1 MSKHMKR
8 LTTPT
13 IIPVPRKGIVWIA
26 KSSPGAH
33 STKRS
38 VPMVVL
44 LRDMLGYCDT
54 SREAR
59 RIIGQRKVLID
70 GQPARNYKIPVGL
83 MDVIT
88 IPETKEY
95 FRLLI
100 DNNGKFQLM
109 RIPADEA
116 KWKLSRIENKTTL
129 KKGKVQ
135 LNLHDG
141 RNILVDKDTYKTGT
155 VLKIELPTQKILGSY
170 EIKPGNKAYLI
181 GGGHIGQVCE
191 IESYE
196 RTRSPK
202 PNLLSFKEG
211 FSTIKPYVF
220 VIGDKAPIISIPEAV
235 RDQTPV
241 IQKPAKKED
250 KKEDKKEEKK
260 GGDSE

>member
-26 KSSPGAH
+26 KASPGAH
-33 STKRS
+33 PIQRS
-38 VPMVVL
+38 VPLVVL
-44 LRDMLGYCDT
+44 LRDMIKCCDT

-59 RIIGQRKVLID
+59 RIIGERKILID
-70 GQPARNYKIPVGL
+70 GKPARDYKIPVGL
-83 MDVIT
+83 MDVIS

-100 DNNGKFQLM
+100 DNNGKFQTM
-109 RIPADEA
+109 RISKDEA
-116 KWKLSRIENKTTL
+116 KWKLSRIENKTSL

-141 RNILVDKDTYKTGT
+141 RNIILDKNQYSTGT
-155 VLKIELPTQKILGSY
+155 VLKIELPSQKILESY
-170 EIKPGNKAYLI
+170 DMKPGNKVYLI
-181 GGGHIGQVCE
+181 GGGHIGQICE

-196 RTRSPK
+196 ATRNPK
-202 PNLLSFKEG
+202 PNLLKFKEG

-220 VIGDKAPIISIPEAV
+220 AIGEKTQSMSIPEAV
-235 RDQTPV
+235 R
-241 IQKPAKKED
+241 E
-250 KKEDKKEEKK
+250 
-260 GGDSE
+260 